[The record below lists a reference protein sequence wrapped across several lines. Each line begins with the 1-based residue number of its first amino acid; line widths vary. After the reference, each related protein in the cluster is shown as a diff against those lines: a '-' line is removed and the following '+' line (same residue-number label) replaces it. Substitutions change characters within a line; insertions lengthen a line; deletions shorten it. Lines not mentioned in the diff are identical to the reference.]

1 MTLKEAW
8 NGLLERI
15 KNYAEIF
22 EDKEEQKVILK
33 QLDIIRTHL
42 VPPTVDEVCKA
53 LSEHEKRN
61 VVYNDKTHEFYYL
74 EYEGK
79 IGEYSQFITETYGDG
94 LWSLGVYLPPHLI
107 TLIGRFYE
115 GLEVKE

>member
-22 EDKEEQKVILK
+22 EDKEEQRVILK
-33 QLDIIRTHL
+33 QLDIIRPHL
-42 VPPTVDEVCKA
+42 VPPTADEVIKA
-53 LSEHEKRN
+53 LRGELNWLIIYDEKKKSFCHIDTANLREIQAIYMRDN
-61 VVYNDKTHEFYYL
+61 KLYV
-74 EYEGK
+74 
-79 IGEYSQFITETYGDG
+79 SQPLSPST
-94 LWSLGVYLPPHLI
+94 I